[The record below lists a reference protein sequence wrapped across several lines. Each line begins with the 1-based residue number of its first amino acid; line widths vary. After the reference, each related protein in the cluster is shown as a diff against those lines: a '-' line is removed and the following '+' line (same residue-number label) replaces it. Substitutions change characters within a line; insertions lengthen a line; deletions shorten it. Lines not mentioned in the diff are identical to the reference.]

1 MKETDGRS
9 AFISLHLAPPGGTTR
24 WTTTLS
30 SKVNLPQAI
39 DLREFPYW
47 QVHTE
52 AEHLLGA
59 LAISREE
66 CPYNRE
72 KHTNIYP
79 GYLGFGT
86 LASLSLRLKDPLE
99 PVTRVKKKK
108 KRFIGYQ
115 HALQGVGVTG
125 EPRS

>member
-30 SKVNLPQAI
+30 SKVNMLQAI
-39 DLREFPYW
+39 ALREFPYW

-52 AEHLLGA
+52 EEHLLGA
-59 LAISREE
+59 PSISREE
-66 CPYNRE
+66 CPYSRE

-79 GYLGFGT
+79 DSLGFGT
-86 LASLSLRLKDPLE
+86 LASLSLKLKDPLE
-99 PVTRVKKKK
+99 SVTRLKKKK
-108 KRFIGYQ
+108 KRYIGYQ